1 MGSSHS
7 STVGTLM
14 KIGDMIEYLGP
25 LAYKRPQYG
34 IIVHLRSIL
43 GGHEVGVYF
52 PNNSYVMI
60 HSKYVGVVC
69 R

>member
-1 MGSSHS
+1 MS
-7 STVGTLM
+7 LKAKM

-25 LAYKRPQYG
+25 LKYNRPKYG
-34 IIVHLRSIL
+34 IIVHLKAITT
-43 GGHEVGVYF
+43 GHEVGVYF
-52 PNNSYVMI
+52 SNGSYVQI